1 MISRAI
7 ILWIILLTIIMVVV
21 AIVNGVKIN
30 QEPSKFLFSS
40 KKIFFLKCIIL
51 VFEFNLKL

>member
-40 KKIFFLKCIIL
+40 KKIYF
-51 VFEFNLKL
+51 